1 MYTNSYS
8 NEGQINRFRRSL
20 GLPIP
25 GEENVKS
32 EADVQ
37 TGPTTPEPQEDETLE
52 KTPAK
57 KTEKKKKAEP
67 EPSQRTAVSLSRQF
81 VSKLWS
87 YHYYLVHRKNI
98 PVRSMEVLLS
108 RLLERELSKD
118 PEARKFIEKDRCL
131 L

>member
-1 MYTNSYS
+1 MSRFK
-8 NEGQINRFRRSL
+8 NESQIDRFRRSL

-25 GEENVKS
+25 GEENV
-32 EADVQ
+32 ETEFEVQ
-37 TGPTTPEPQEDETLE
+37 TETTLEPQEDETPE

-57 KTEKKKKAEP
+57 KAVKKKKVEP
-67 EPSQRTAVSLSRQF
+67 EPSTRTAVSLSRQF

-87 YHYYLVHRKNI
+87 YHYYLVHRKNL
-98 PVRSMEVLLS
+98 PVRSMEALLS

>member
-1 MYTNSYS
+1 MYIPSIK
-8 NEGQINRFRRSL
+8 NEGQIDRFRRSL

-32 EADVQ
+32 DAEAQ
-37 TGPTTPEPQEDETLE
+37 TEPTPDPQEDETPE

-67 EPSQRTAVSLSRQF
+67 EPSSRTAVSLSRQF

-98 PVRSMEVLLS
+98 PVRSMEALLS

>member
-25 GEENVKS
+25 GEENVES
-32 EADVQ
+32 EFEVQ
-37 TGPTTPEPQEDETLE
+37 VESTPEPHEDETPE

-67 EPSQRTAVSLSRQF
+67 EPSPRTAVSLSRQF

-87 YHYYLVHRKNI
+87 YHYYLVHRKDI
-98 PVRSMEVLLS
+98 PVRSMEALLS

>member
-1 MYTNSYS
+1 M
-8 NEGQINRFRRSL
+8 

-25 GEENVKS
+25 GEENVES
-32 EADVQ
+32 EFEVQ
-37 TGPTTPEPQEDETLE
+37 VESTPEPQEEETPE
-52 KTPAK
+52 KAPAK

-67 EPSQRTAVSLSRQF
+67 EPSPRTAVSLSRQF

-87 YHYYLVHRKNI
+87 YHYYLVHRKDI
-98 PVRSMEVLLS
+98 PVRSMEALLS

-118 PEARKFIEKDRCL
+118 PDARKFIEKDRCL

>member
-1 MYTNSYS
+1 MDNSIES
-8 NEGQINRFRRSL
+8 EQLNRFRRSL

-25 GEENVKS
+25 GEEQVSETKS
-32 EADVQ
+32 ASK
-37 TGPTTPEPQEDETLE
+37 PQEDETPE

-57 KTEKKKKAEP
+57 ETEKKKKAEP
-67 EPSQRTAVSLSRQF
+67 EPSPRTAVSLSRRF

-87 YHYYLVHRKNI
+87 YHYYLVHRKDI
-98 PVRSMEVLLS
+98 PVRSMEALLS

-118 PEARKFIEKDRCL
+118 PEARAFIEKDKCL

>member
-1 MYTNSYS
+1 MDMSRFK
-8 NEGQINRFRRSL
+8 NESQIDRFRRSL

-25 GEENVKS
+25 GEENVES
-32 EADVQ
+32 EFEVQ
-37 TGPTTPEPQEDETLE
+37 AESTPEHQEEETPE
-52 KTPAK
+52 KAPAQ

-67 EPSQRTAVSLSRQF
+67 EPSPRTAVSLSRQF

-87 YHYYLVHRKNI
+87 YHYYLVHRKDI
-98 PVRSMEVLLS
+98 PVRSMEALLS